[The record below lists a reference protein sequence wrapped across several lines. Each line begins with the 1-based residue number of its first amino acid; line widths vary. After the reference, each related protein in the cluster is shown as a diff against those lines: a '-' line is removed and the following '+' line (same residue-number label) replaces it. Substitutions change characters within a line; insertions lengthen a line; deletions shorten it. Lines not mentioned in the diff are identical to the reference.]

1 MRSKSGFQPSVAVIK
16 QGGAVDRAAKS
27 DAAIADVK
35 CTAHVLN
42 VIRMCIHKSQT
53 WLRLNRQQTRKSD
66 VDAFITDVKC
76 ECDQNG
82 HIG

>member
-1 MRSKSGFQPSVAVIK
+1 MRSKSGFQPSVAVMK

-42 VIRMCIHKSQT
+42 VIKMCIHKSKT
-53 WLRLNRQQTRKSD
+53 
-66 VDAFITDVKC
+66 
-76 ECDQNG
+76 
-82 HIG
+82 